1 MNQIAYKL
9 LLLFYLTLFVKLN
22 RKRFVIALSFG
33 ILSLILIGNSC
44 SLSYGQDVQGT
55 KFGRV
60 VPKIYPHDLKV
71 EEVFLGLHFPTR
83 MAFVGPDDIL
93 VIEKNNGTVSRI
105 LNGTIS
111 SRPILDVNVAT
122 KMDRGMVGIAVLNG
136 LNRTYVFLY
145 FTEADSK
152 DGGKALGNR
161 LYRYQLQ
168 NDKLIRPKLLLDLPA
183 TPGPIHNGGAIII
196 GPDGNVYLS
205 VGDIHGSCDVN
216 VTRSCHTVKTK
227 TQNYHNGDDVDGRA
241 GILRVTPDGDTVGSG
256 ILGNSDPLNKY
267 YAYGIRNS
275 FGLDFDPVTGNLWD
289 TENGPYYGDEI
300 NLVKPGF
307 NSGWDKVAGIWK
319 PNGTFNMG
327 DITLKPNNLE
337 DFGGKG
343 KYSAPEFIWSH
354 TIGPTAITFVDTDK
368 LGKQYQDDLLV
379 GDVHN
384 GRLWHFDLN
393 ENRTGL
399 SLKGEL
405 ADKIANYYNETAG
418 IVLGDDFGEI
428 TDIKV
433 GPDGYVYVVVYSKQ
447 YGEILRIVPADT
459 TPKSP
464 EK

>member
-1 MNQIAYKL
+1 
-9 LLLFYLTLFVKLN
+9 
-22 RKRFVIALSFG
+22 
-33 ILSLILIGNSC
+33 
-44 SLSYGQDVQGT
+44 
-55 KFGRV
+55 
-60 VPKIYPHDLKV
+60 
-71 EEVFLGLHFPTR
+71 
-83 MAFVGPDDIL
+83 
-93 VIEKNNGTVSRI
+93 
-105 LNGTIS
+105 
-111 SRPILDVNVAT
+111 
-122 KMDRGMVGIAVLNG
+122 MVGIAVLIG
-136 LNRTYVFLY
+136 HNRTYVFLY

-161 LYRYQLQ
+161 LYRYELL
-168 NDKLIRPKLLLDLPA
+168 NDKLIRPKLLLDLPT

-241 GILRVTPDGDTVGSG
+241 GILRVTPDGDTVGGG

-275 FGLDFDPVTGNLWD
+275 FGLNFDPVTGNLWD

-368 LGKQYQDDLLV
+368 LGKQYQNDLLV

-418 IVLGDDFGEI
+418 IVLGEDFGEI

>member
-9 LLLFYLTLFVKLN
+9 LLLFYLTLFVKLS
-22 RKRFVIALSFG
+22 RKRFIISLSFG

-44 SLSYGQDVQGT
+44 SLSYGQDIQGT
-55 KFGRV
+55 LFGRV
-60 VPKIYPHDLKV
+60 VPKIYLHDLKV

-93 VIEKNNGTVSRI
+93 VIEKNNGTVTRI

-122 KMDRGMVGIAVLNG
+122 KMDRGLVGIAVLNG

-145 FTEADSK
+145 FTEADLK

-161 LYRYQLQ
+161 LYRYELL

-183 TPGPIHNGGAIII
+183 TPGPIHNGGAIVI

-216 VTRSCHTVKTK
+216 VTGSCYSVKTK
-227 TQNYHNGDDVDGRA
+227 TQNYRNGDDVDGRA
-241 GILRVTPDGDTVGSG
+241 GILRVTPDGETVGGG

-289 TENGPYYGDEI
+289 TENGPHYGDEI

-327 DITLKPNNLE
+327 DITLKPDNLE

-343 KYSAPEFIWSH
+343 KYSAPEFIWRH

-368 LGKQYQDDLLV
+368 LGKKYQNDLLV

-384 GRLWHFDLN
+384 GRLWHFELN

-433 GPDGYVYVVVYSKQ
+433 GPDGYVYVVVYSQQ

-464 EK
+464 KK